1 MIDEGLR
8 EKLRRIKAL
17 ADDGKNE
24 AECQTA
30 LLMFQK
36 LLAKNRLSESEVIL
50 DDPPDE
56 TEEVIEQSI
65 HSAPRIPQ
73 WLRILYISIAEHF
86 RCIAV
91 SKRVMGNTSLLFV
104 GHEKDASIAAQ
115 AFYAAKCAA
124 ARLCADYE
132 LECLINE
139 VDNGIP
145 NRFNRESYLIG
156 FSRGV
161 DAAYRRQEEGNC
173 TSLIIVTPP
182 DVVEATKRLSKVK
195 HNFSDPCDDSAL
207 SGYYDGENV
216 GRGNVL
222 RRDRHQR
229 AERLKHKERG

>member
-36 LLAKNRLSESEVIL
+36 LLAKNGLSESEVVL
-50 DDPPDE
+50 DDLPDE
-56 TEEVIEQSI
+56 KEEVIEQSI
-65 HSAPRIPQ
+65 HNAPKIPQ

-86 RCIAV
+86 RCVAV
-91 SKRVMGNTSLLFV
+91 SQRAMGNTSLLFV

-115 AFYAAKCAA
+115 AFYAAKSAA
-124 ARLCADYE
+124 ARLSADYE

-139 VDNGIP
+139 ADNGIP
-145 NRFNRESYLIG
+145 NRFNRGSYLIG
-156 FSRGV
+156 FARGV
-161 DAAYRRQEEGNC
+161 DAAYRRQEAENC

-182 DVVEATKRLSKVK
+182 DVVEATKKLSTAK
-195 HNFSDPCDDSAL
+195 FRCDDPCDDSAL
-207 SGYYDGENV
+207 AGYYDGENV

-229 AERLKHKERG
+229 AAALEA